1 MSMKKVVFY
10 VVTGETDKAKMALT
24 VARRAAEFKRFEDV
38 KVVLQGPSEKLIID
52 EDPAMKDNLDFL
64 IKNKCIDSA
73 CKFIADKMQI
83 SDSIMKR
90 GVELKPG
97 GERLAALV
105 NDDYLPLV
113 F

>member
-1 MSMKKVVFY
+1 MSMKKAVFY
-10 VVTGETDKAKMALT
+10 IVTGETDKAKMALT

-52 EDPAMKDNLDFL
+52 EDPAVKDNVDFL
-64 IKNKCIDSA
+64 IRNKCIDSA
-73 CKFIADKMQI
+73 CKFIADRMQI
-83 SDSIMKR
+83 SEPIMKR

-97 GERLAALV
+97 GERLSALV
-105 NDDYLPLV
+105 NDDYVPLV

>member
-52 EDPAMKDNLDFL
+52 EDPAVKDNLDFL
-64 IKNKCIDSA
+64 IKNKCI
-73 CKFIADKMQI
+73 
-83 SDSIMKR
+83 
-90 GVELKPG
+90 V
-97 GERLAALV
+97 
-105 NDDYLPLV
+105 V
-113 F
+113 FFQASQECHQSYNSYNIIQFYGNWPR

>member
-1 MSMKKVVFY
+1 MAMKKAVFY
-10 VVTGETDKAKMALT
+10 IVTGEMNKAKMGLT
-24 VARRAAEFKRFEDV
+24 VARRASEFKRFSDV
-38 KVVLQGPSEKLIID
+38 KVILQGPSEKLLL
-52 EDPAMKDNLDFL
+52 EEEPEVKETVDFL
-64 IKNKCIDSA
+64 IKNHNIDSA
-73 CKFIADKMQI
+73 CKFIADKMNI
-83 SDSIMKR
+83 SAPIISR